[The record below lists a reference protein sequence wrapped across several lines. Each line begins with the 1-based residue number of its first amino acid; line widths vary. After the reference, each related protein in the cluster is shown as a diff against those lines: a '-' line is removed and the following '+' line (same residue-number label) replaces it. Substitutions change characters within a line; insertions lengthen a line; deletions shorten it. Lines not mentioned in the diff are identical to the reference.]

1 MSLVLSS
8 QASVPEAMNPS
19 ASNQDHGIG
28 IWFVAIYGAPGWEGG
43 GEAKQILVTT
53 KDSNA

>member
-43 GEAKQILVTT
+43 GGGKTDLGNYEGF
-53 KDSNA
+53 